1 MLDLMR
7 RKKHLKVV
15 LWLVIVGL
23 GLGMLLFFVP
33 GQNLGDGGSSV
44 AAGSVAGEEISMKEF
59 MDAYRRIVNQYTR
72 GSSRLEPATL
82 KMLRLDHSTM
92 EGLIRVRVMKIVA
105 KKLGIEVSPDE
116 IRNAITSNPN
126 FQQRGVFVGK
136 EQYKA
141 VLEANNLTASEF
153 EDSIKDMLLNEKIR
167 NLISDSLVVTEKE
180 LREEF
185 QKENQKAEVRFVV
198 LNKDDFKK
206 QATASE
212 SALRAHF
219 EANKA
224 QYAIKEKRR
233 AQYLLLST
241 SLLTQSVT
249 VSDNELQDRWAK
261 ESHEETVD
269 ASHILFP
276 VKDPSEEASVKAKA
290 EAVLKQ
296 VKAGGD
302 FAELAKKHSGDPS
315 SAPQGGNLGQFGR
328 GRMVK
333 EFQDVAFSLKPGE
346 TSDLVRTQFGFHI
359 IKVINRE
366 TPTFASRRPQMESA
380 VRFEKANQLVKQK
393 AEEAQR
399 LLETQKDL
407 AAVAKAV
414 NIPTQILE
422 TPLVSKESDP
432 LASGISQALLDEIFR
447 LKAVGEVGKPTDHPQ
462 GTAIPKLLQTELPRP
477 ADFSEARAR
486 VEADYIQI
494 RLKEILAAEAKKLSD
509 EAIKLGDLAKPA
521 GTAKFKVHDSAPF
534 KHTDPPD
541 PQIGSSPDFSDA
553 AFRLDVGKV
562 SAPITLDSDR
572 VAVLQV
578 KSRTPFDEA
587 GFQKQKAELKTKILG
602 QQQEAYFE
610 DYIGKVKENLEK
622 SGKIRINQKALEA
635 ATGL

>member
-1 MLDLMR
+1 MLDIMR

-33 GQNLGDGGSSV
+33 GQNLGDGGFSV
-44 AAGSVAGEEISMKEF
+44 SAGSVDGEEISMKEF
-59 MDAYRRIVNQYTR
+59 MDTYRRIVNQYSR
-72 GSSRLEPATL
+72 GSSRLEPSML
-82 KMLRLDHSTM
+82 KMLRLDQSTM
-92 EGLIRVRVMKIVA
+92 EGLIRARVMKIVA
-105 KKLGIEVSPDE
+105 KRLGIDVSPEE
-116 IRNAITSNPN
+116 IRHAITSNPN
-126 FQQRGVFVGK
+126 FQQKGVFVGT

-153 EDSIKDMLLNEKIR
+153 EDGIRDMLLNQKLR
-167 NLISDSLVVTEKE
+167 NLISDSLIVTERE

-185 QKENQKAEVRFVV
+185 QKANQMAEVRFVV
-198 LNKDDFKK
+198 LSKDDFKK

-241 SLLTQSVT
+241 SLLIQSVT
-249 VSDNELQDRWAK
+249 VSESELQDRWAK
-261 ESHEETVD
+261 ESRDETVD

-315 SAPQGGNLGQFGR
+315 TAPQGGNLGQFGR

-359 IKVINRE
+359 IKVLQRE
-366 TPTFASRRPQMESA
+366 TPTLASKRPQLESA
-380 VRFEKANQLVKQK
+380 VRFEKASQLVKQK
-393 AEEAQR
+393 AEEAQK

-407 AAVAKAV
+407 AAVAKAL
-414 NIPTQILE
+414 NIPTQIQE
-422 TPLVSKESDP
+422 TPLVSKDSDP
-432 LASGISQALLDEIFR
+432 LASGISQALLDEIFQ

-477 ADFSEARAR
+477 ADFNEARAR
-486 VEADYIQI
+486 VEADYLQI
-494 RLKEILAAEAKKLSD
+494 RSKEILVAEAKKLSD
-509 EAIKLGDLAKPA
+509 ESIKLGDLGK
-521 GTAKFKVHDSAPF
+521 
-534 KHTDPPD
+534 
-541 PQIGSSPDFSDA
+541 A
-553 AFRLDVGKV
+553 A
-562 SAPITLDSDR
+562 
-572 VAVLQV
+572 
-578 KSRTPFDEA
+578 
-587 GFQKQKAELKTKILG
+587 
-602 QQQEAYFE
+602 
-610 DYIGKVKENLEK
+610 
-622 SGKIRINQKALEA
+622 
-635 ATGL
+635 

>member
-1 MLDLMR
+1 MR

-33 GQNLGDGGSSV
+33 GQNLGDGGFSV
-44 AAGSVAGEEISMKEF
+44 AAGSVDGDEISMKEF
-59 MDAYRRIVNQYTR
+59 IDAYRRLVNQYSR

-82 KMLRLDHSTM
+82 KMLRLDQSTM

-105 KKLGIEVSPDE
+105 KRLGVEVSPDE
-116 IRNAITSNPN
+116 IRHAITTNPN
-126 FQQRGVFVGK
+126 FQQKGVFVGT

-153 EDSIKDMLLNEKIR
+153 EEGIKDMLLSQKMK
-167 NLISDSLVVTEKE
+167 NLISDSLIVTDRE

-185 QKENQKAEVRFVV
+185 QKANQKAEVRFVV
-198 LNKDDFKK
+198 LTKEDFKK
-206 QATASE
+206 QATAPE

-233 AQYLLLST
+233 AQYLLIST
-241 SLLTQSVT
+241 SLLIPSVT
-249 VSDNELQDRWAK
+249 VSESELRDRWAK

-276 VKDPSEEASVKAKA
+276 VKDPSEEASAKAKA

-296 VKAGGD
+296 AKAGAD

-315 SAPQGGNLGQFGR
+315 TAPNGGNLGQFGR

-346 TSDLVRTQFGFHI
+346 ISNLVRTQFGFHI
-359 IKVINRE
+359 IKVLQHE
-366 TPTFASRRPQMESA
+366 TPTFASRRPQLEQA
-380 VRFEKANQLVKQK
+380 VKMEKANQLVKQK

-399 LLETQKDL
+399 LTETQKDL
-407 AAVAKAV
+407 AAVAKAL
-414 NIPTQILE
+414 NIPTQIQE
-422 TPLVSKESDP
+422 TPLLAKDADP

-447 LKAVGEVGKPTDHPQ
+447 LKAVGEVGKAVDHPQ
-462 GTAIPKLLQTELPRP
+462 GSAIPKLLQTELPRP
-477 ADFSEARAR
+477 ADFSEARPR
-486 VEADYIQI
+486 VEADYLQV
-494 RLKEILAAEAKKLSD
+494 RAKEILVAEAKKLSD
-509 EAIKLGDLAKPA
+509 EAIKLGDLAKA
-521 GTAKFKVHDSAPF
+521 AEKLKLKVKDSVPF
-534 KHTDPPD
+534 KHGDQPD
-541 PQIGSSPDFSDA
+541 PQIASSPDFNDA
-553 AFRLDVGKV
+553 AFKLEVGKV
-562 SAPITLDSDR
+562 SAPITLDPDR
-572 VAVLQV
+572 FAVLQV

-587 GFQKQKAELKTKILG
+587 EFQKQKPELKTKLLG
-602 QQQEAYFE
+602 QLQEAYFE

-622 SGKIRINQKALEA
+622 GGKIRINQKALEA